1 MTFKFHKNSAL
12 LTLALAFLASSL
24 NGQATTTYPD
34 PNTLTENTT
43 YTINSDETYTGAV
56 NGGTTL
62 TLTKEGT
69 GTMNFTPTDT
79 TAPLMNVNLTI
90 NAGKVSLN
98 TAFLQ
103 NSFFSGGNT
112 LTINNGGEFVTTQTD
127 ALGWKAISTWYINI
141 NEGGVMDHTVSG
153 NESWANARITL
164 NGGEL
169 RSTGNGAY
177 HMLEG
182 TKISVIGET
191 PSTISGNLCPR
202 NSAGLEI
209 NVSEGS
215 QLNFTGTF
223 VNYGG
228 GGLVKKT
235 GAGTMVM
242 NKSGGFQNAFQLQ
255 EGTLRV
261 TGTILASSSGLTVS
275 NGATLEIGT
284 NGNVASPLN
293 IGSGSIVNFTD
304 SGTISGLLTISS
316 DVDLSVPEGKTISLT
331 GGSAGNYA
339 LSTSGGAKTVLGG
352 DHAAQT
358 ININTEE
365 LELAGNGSIATTVVW
380 NGTGTLKKTGTGVFS
395 ISKDAEVSTL
405 LDNSISIE
413 GGTLEFD
420 VAAAQTLAGNI
431 TVASGANLGV
441 NNSGTEAVTFTAA
454 ITGGGGLRKSGT
466 GDVIVTQT
474 GIAKL
479 VAGEG
484 TLQAGDASTSI
495 GTTSS
500 LFAEDGANLKFYV
513 SGDDTVTLSGD
524 KLATAG
530 TGTLTKYGTGTLALT
545 CAAAANYVN
554 GNLVIE
560 EGTLK
565 TTTTGGALQFR
576 NNAVLT
582 IKADATLN
590 TAAHDSLGYTET
602 VDAGATTNHYTIN
615 LYGTWKNT
623 AGNESIR
630 NCNINLYGGTIT
642 FTTGQFD
649 ILTKNV
655 TFTAKALEGA
665 TETNPTVSTMN
676 SPMALRET
684 MAANTNLT
692 LAAEANAELDLTGN
706 ISTSSAANKYGITKT
721 GDGVVVLNGG
731 ALNHSGTT
739 LVQDGTLRLKKKLSA
754 TSEIT
759 VSDGATLDLFTGGS
773 QSQPVTIA
781 GTGHNAIGALYF
793 SDSVTS
799 SGALTLTAD
808 ATVGVAEGKTGSITG
823 GITGPKYSEA
833 TDETPAELIGNYT
846 LTSTGAGTLSIS
858 GDVTANLAGS
868 NLALNGTGSLSGSL
882 TVPADATIQKTGDGV
897 FTLTGDLSE
906 LKGTATV
913 QAGTL
918 SIQSATND
926 AAQATVASG
935 AVLELDPGAGNTQA
949 FNWATSGTS
958 TDSIGKLNVAS
969 GTITR
974 DTTAAIGTNLSLAE
988 GSDFKW
994 TVNSATTFAQNF
1006 SGAGTLE
1013 KYGTGTLTLTKTGS
1027 TGVLEIHEGEVKLT
1041 TQSSNGFFN
1050 GAKVYIYD
1058 GATLN
1063 CAIKDSLGYN
1073 TPACDIYVYGGTLLN
1088 SNQNETLG
1096 YQRVH
1101 LKNGT
1106 MKSMASDFDLLTT
1119 SLKIISEAETGA
1131 TAENPTVSYITAP
1144 LKFRSNLGTAGG
1156 CTFETQAN
1164 TRLEI
1169 SGALTQDAA
1178 ESFTK
1183 TGAGTLAFLSET
1195 SAYSGKVFVNEGTF
1209 EFKDSSL
1216 ADTADMIVANGATIK
1231 PIDAQTIGTVTL
1243 NGTTALVFKATGADL
1258 LTNKLTVTN
1267 GTIAS
1272 TADFRLINDGE
1283 EPLNV
1288 LAMDGLELFTATAL
1302 DEPAPQTLGVS
1313 FDPAIFEEI
1322 GINYSLTAVWQPNRG
1337 EGGSYVLQVA
1347 LPEPAS
1353 WMLLLFSLTVGFF
1366 LLRGRI
1372 LMNK

>member
-12 LTLALAFLASSL
+12 LTLALVFLASSL

-34 PNTLTENTT
+34 PNTLTADTT

-69 GTMNFTPTDT
+69 GTMNFTPAST
-79 TAPLMNVNLTI
+79 TSPIMNVNLTI

-112 LTINNGGEFVTTQTD
+112 ITINNGGEFVTTITD

-169 RSTGNGAY
+169 KSTGNGAY

-191 PSTISGNLCPR
+191 PSTISANLCPR

-209 NVSEGS
+209 NVSDGS

-223 VNYGG
+223 TNYGG
-228 GGLVKKT
+228 GGVVKKT
-235 GAGTMVM
+235 GAGTMTM
-242 NKSGGFQNAFQLQ
+242 NKSGGFLNAFQLQ
-255 EGTLRV
+255 EGTLKV
-261 TGTILASSSGLTVS
+261 TGTILGSSSGLTVS
-275 NGATLEIGT
+275 SGATLEIGT
-284 NGNVASPLN
+284 NGNVAAPLN

-316 DVDLSVPEGKTISLT
+316 DVDLSAPEGKTISLT
-331 GGSAGNYA
+331 GGSAGNYV

-365 LELAGNGSIATTVVW
+365 LELAGNGSIATAVVW

-395 ISKDAEVSTL
+395 ISKDANVSTL
-405 LDNSISIE
+405 LDNNISIE

-420 VAAAQTLAGNI
+420 VNTAATLTGNI
-431 TVASGANLGV
+431 TVASGAYLGV
-441 NNSGTEAVTFTAA
+441 NNSGTEAVTFNETVSGA
-454 ITGGGGLRKSGT
+454 GGLRKTGT

-495 GTTSS
+495 GTTSN

-524 KLATAG
+524 KLATSG
-530 TGTLTKYGTGTLALT
+530 TGTLSKYGTGTLALT

-565 TTTTGGALQFR
+565 TTTTGGVLQFR

-582 IKADATLN
+582 IKAGATLD
-590 TAAHDSLGYTET
+590 TAKHDSLGYTET

-623 AGNESIR
+623 GGNESIR
-630 NCNINLYGGTIT
+630 NCDINLYGGTIT

-665 TETNPTVSTMN
+665 TEANPTISTTN
-676 SPMALRET
+676 SQFCLRSDT
-684 MAANTNLT
+684 MGANKNLI
-692 LAAEANAELDLTGN
+692 LSAEANTVFQLTGG
-706 ISTSSAANKYGITKT
+706 IVKYTGTPTQGITKT
-721 GDGVVVLNGG
+721 GDGVVEISGG
-731 ALNHSGTT
+731 TLSYGGTT
-739 LVQDGTLRLKKKLSA
+739 LVQEGTLRLKKTLA
-754 TSEIT
+754 GTSGIT
-759 VSDGATLDLFTGGS
+759 VSDGATLELSTGGA
-773 QSQPVTIA
+773 QTQPVSIT
-781 GTGHNAIGALYF
+781 GTGRNGIGAIYF

-799 SGALTLTAD
+799 SGALTLAAD
-808 ATVGVAEGKTGSITG
+808 ATVSVAEGKTGSISG
-823 GITGPKYSEA
+823 GISG
-833 TDETPAELIGNYT
+833 DYT

-858 GDVTANLAGS
+858 GNVTANLAGS

-897 FTLTGDLSE
+897 FALTGDLSA
-906 LKGTATV
+906 LNGTAAV

-926 AAQATVASG
+926 AAQATIASG

-949 FNWATSGTS
+949 FNWATSGAS
-958 TDSIGKLNVAS
+958 ADSIGKLNVAS

-974 DTTAAIGTNLSLAE
+974 NTTAALGTNLSLAE
-988 GSDFKW
+988 GTAFQW
-994 TVNSATTFAQNF
+994 TVDGTNAVTFAQNF

-1013 KYGTGTLTLTKTGS
+1013 KYGSGTLTLTKAGS
-1027 TGVLEIHEGEVKLT
+1027 SGVLEIHEGEVKLT
-1041 TQSSNGFFN
+1041 TQTGNGFFN
-1050 GAKVYIYD
+1050 GAKVYIYE

-1063 CAIKDSLGYN
+1063 CANKDTLGYN
-1073 TPACDIYVYGGTLLN
+1073 NYGCDIYVYGGTLLN

-1096 YQRVH
+1096 YQRIH

-1106 MKSMASDFDLLTT
+1106 MASTANDFDLLRP

-1131 TAENPTVSYITAP
+1131 TAENPTVSQITAP
-1144 LKFRSNLGTAGG
+1144 LKFRNALGADGG
-1156 CTFETQAN
+1156 CAFETQAN
-1164 TRLEI
+1164 TRLEVTNSI
-1169 SGALTQDAA
+1169 RYEAGEDTTTI
-1178 ESFTK
+1178 SFTK
-1183 TGAGTLAFLSET
+1183 TGAGTLAFLSGS
-1195 SAYSGKVFVNEGTF
+1195 SAYAAKIYVNEGTF

-1216 ADTADMIVANGATIK
+1216 NDAASMIVADGATIK
-1231 PIDAQTIGTVTL
+1231 PLDAQTLGAVTL
-1243 NGTTALVFKATGADL
+1243 NGTTALVFNATGADL
-1258 LTNKLTVTN
+1258 LTNKLTMTN

-1272 TADFRLINDGE
+1272 TADFYLINDGE

-1288 LAMDGLELFTATAL
+1288 LALDGMEIFTATAL
-1302 DEPAPQTLGVS
+1302 DEPAPQMLGVS

-1322 GINYSLTAVWQPNRG
+1322 GTSYTLTAVWQPNRG
-1337 EGGSYVLQVA
+1337 EGGSYILQVA
-1347 LPEPAS
+1347 LPEPTS